1 VSVTSTLTATLTVVD
16 VVKRYG
22 ARRALA
28 GVTLEVGPGEVLG
41 LLGPNGAGKSTLVS
55 IVGALLVPDA
65 GAVWVDGVDVVAR
78 PATARARIG
87 LAPQDT
93 GLYEVLTV
101 REHLVFFADLVGLRR
116 RARAARVDEL
126 ASAFRLEGLMDRPAF
141 QLSGGERRRLHTA
154 IAFVARPRL
163 LLLDEPTVGAD
174 IETRGAL
181 LEVVRHAADDGAAV
195 VYSTHYLPEIEML
208 RASIAILD
216 GGRVIAR
223 GALDALVAAHGRA
236 AVELSFDGPPP
247 CDLGAARAIAG
258 GSVVR
263 VDASDP
269 ATAVPAI
276 LARLGPAVERL
287 RGVELL
293 RPSLDSVFVSLTGR
307 RYDEEEGHVAV
318 A

>member
-1 VSVTSTLTATLTVVD
+1 VLTLVD

-22 ARRALA
+22 HRTALD
-28 GVTLEVGPGEVLG
+28 GVSFEVGPGEVLG

-55 IVGALLVPDA
+55 IAGALLAPDA
-65 GAVWVDGVDVVAR
+65 GAVRVDGIDVVAR

-93 GLYEVLTV
+93 GLYEVLSV
-101 REHLVFFADLVGLRR
+101 REHLVFFAELAGLRR
-116 RARAARVDEL
+116 RPRAARVDEL
-126 ASAFRLEGLMDRPAF
+126 GVTFRLDGLMDRRAH

-174 IETRGAL
+174 IETRAAL
-181 LEVVRHAADDGAAV
+181 LEVVRRAADEGAAV
-195 VYSTHYLPEIEML
+195 VYSTHYLPEIESL
-208 RASIAILD
+208 RASVAILD
-216 GGRVIAR
+216 RGRVIAR
-223 GALDALVAAHGRA
+223 DALDALVATHGRG

-247 CDLGAARAIAG
+247 CDLGAARGVGA

-263 VDASDP
+263 VDAPDP
-269 ATAVPAI
+269 ATAIPAI
-276 LARLGPAVERL
+276 LAHLGPAAERL

-293 RPSLDSVFVSLTGR
+293 RPSLDSVFLSLTGR
-307 RYDEEEGHVAV
+307 RFDTEADSVVVA
-318 A
+318 